1 MEKIFDIISKNYD
14 SYTKGQQIIAGYIM
28 ENYDESAFMTLE
40 QLASSAGVSTTS
52 VIRFSRELGYD
63 GYTSMQRAL
72 RLDLRNKAAI
82 PADSINS
89 SPIPDDSLL
98 HQVIFNDINNIEQT
112 FNHLDPKAVE
122 RASDIIGNAGELY
135 ILGLR
140 RSYSLSVYAFS
151 RLSQVRQN
159 VRLIGTP
166 GLNYPEEIASI
177 EKGDAC
183 LSFLFPRYSHT
194 TISLLDFMRNLGMK
208 TIVVTSMNHI
218 AIDRYADVVLPCE
231 TRCFLEK
238 TSYVAP
244 ISLIN
249 YLTALYMQNH
259 QDSAQA
265 MLSKA
270 ESIYATGSFLGL

>member
-1 MEKIFDIISKNYD
+1 MEKIIDIIQKDFD
-14 SYTKGQQIIAGYIM
+14 SYTKGHQAIAGYIM

-40 QLASSAGVSTTS
+40 QLSSAVGVSTTS
-52 VIRFSRELGYD
+52 VIRFSRVLGYD
-63 GYTSMQRAL
+63 GYSSMQKAL
-72 RLDLRNKAAI
+72 RLDLRNKTSYSELPEPRLRAS
-82 PADSINS
+82 DN
-89 SPIPDDSLL
+89 DLL
-98 HQVIFNDINNIEQT
+98 RQMVSNDINNIEQT
-112 FNHLDPKAVE
+112 FNHLDPESVE
-122 RASDIIGNAGELY
+122 LASDIIGNAGELY

-151 RLSQVRQN
+151 RLSQVRQH

-166 GLNYPEEIASI
+166 GLNYPEEISSI

-183 LSFLFPRYSHT
+183 LAFLFPRYSHT

-259 QDSAQA
+259 QDSAQE

-270 ESIYATGSFLGL
+270 ESIYAAGSFLGL

>member
-14 SYTKGQQIIAGYIM
+14 SYTKGQQIIAGYII
-28 ENYDESAFMTLE
+28 ENYDESAFITLE

-63 GYTSMQRAL
+63 GYTSMQKAL

-82 PADSINS
+82 PADSINN

-112 FNHLDPKAVE
+112 FKYMDPHSIAE
-122 RASDIIGNAGELY
+122 ASDIIASARELY

-151 RLSQVRQN
+151 RLSQVRRG

-166 GLNYPEEIASI
+166 GLNYPEEISSI
-177 EKGDAC
+177 ESGDAC
-183 LSFLFPRYSHT
+183 LAFLFPRYSHT

-218 AIDRYADVVLPCE
+218 AIDRYADIILPCE

-238 TSYVAP
+238 TSYAAP
-244 ISLIN
+244 MSLVN
-249 YLTALYMQNH
+249 YLTALYINNNH
-259 QDSAQA
+259 DSSHE
-265 MLSKA
+265 MLEKA
-270 ESIYATGSFLGL
+270 ESIYATGSFVGL

>member
-1 MEKIFDIISKNYD
+1 MEKIIDIIQKDFD
-14 SYTKGQQIIAGYIM
+14 SYTKGHQAIASYIT

-40 QLASSAGVSTTS
+40 QLSSAVGVSTTS
-52 VIRFSRELGYD
+52 VIRFSRVLGYD
-63 GYTSMQRAL
+63 GYASMQKAL
-72 RLDLRNKAAI
+72 RLDLRNKTSYSELPEPRLQAS
-82 PADSINS
+82 DN
-89 SPIPDDSLL
+89 DLL
-98 HQVIFNDINNIEQT
+98 RQMVSNDINNIEQT

-122 RASDIIGNAGELY
+122 HASDIIGNAGELY

-183 LSFLFPRYSHT
+183 LAFLFPRYSHT

-259 QDSAQA
+259 QDSAQE